1 MVIIDN
7 LVYRGNCLVVPETL
21 RKEMLD
27 LIHLSHLGVTKCIL
41 KARQVLYWPG
51 MSRDIENR
59 VMSCEVC
66 RKYSRN
72 NFKEPL
78 KPHEV
83 PEYPWQKIGC
93 DLFEYNGNKFLI
105 TIDYF
110 SKYVEVFKVNNI
122 TAETVIRV
130 LKNIFG
136 RLGIPKT
143 LVSDNGTQ
151 YAGFLFEEFA
161 KKWNFQHVTSSPQY
175 SKSNG
180 IVERAIQT
188 VKNIIKKCIESRTEL
203 ELALLHYRNTPV
215 DYCILSPCELFFNRK
230 LRTLIP
236 IQSKLLLPK
245 NIDFKKQRQMLVR
258 RQSKQKMYYD
268 KSVKF
273 LKPLKAS
280 DKVYIRKDDIW
291 VIGHVVRKFN
301 DRSYLVKEDG
311 SDVILRRN
319 RYFLKPYFI
328 NNSGYISDSESE
340 DEAHEESHVIE
351 LSSDNFSA
359 SDKEDN
365 EVSET
370 EQDKIASS
378 SHTRRTIY
386 ISKFGRKVRRP
397 EKL

>member
-1 MVIIDN
+1 VAELSKPLRELLKKEVVFRWDFEQQKAFEQLKYILTAAPVLRFYDPSKALTLTVDASKDGLGAALLQEGAPVAYASRSLNNTQKCYAQIEKEMLAIVYGAKKFHQYIYGKKVVVETDHKPLTHIFKKSLIDCPMRMQRMLLDLQIYDLDVRYKPGKEMYISDAVSRIKMPNDETKIFTNEYEAQVSYLRKHFPISRAKNEQFRIETRKDEGLQIVSRYIKEGWPNSKAKCRLESQEYFGVRSEMVIIDN

-105 TIDYF
+105 TTDYF

-136 RLGIPKT
+136 RLGIP
-143 LVSDNGTQ
+143 
-151 YAGFLFEEFA
+151 
-161 KKWNFQHVTSSPQY
+161 
-175 SKSNG
+175 
-180 IVERAIQT
+180 QT
-188 VKNIIKKCIESRTEL
+188 
-203 ELALLHYRNTPV
+203 
-215 DYCILSPCELFFNRK
+215 
-230 LRTLIP
+230 
-236 IQSKLLLPK
+236 
-245 NIDFKKQRQMLVR
+245 
-258 RQSKQKMYYD
+258 
-268 KSVKF
+268 
-273 LKPLKAS
+273 
-280 DKVYIRKDDIW
+280 
-291 VIGHVVRKFN
+291 
-301 DRSYLVKEDG
+301 
-311 SDVILRRN
+311 
-319 RYFLKPYFI
+319 
-328 NNSGYISDSESE
+328 
-340 DEAHEESHVIE
+340 
-351 LSSDNFSA
+351 
-359 SDKEDN
+359 
-365 EVSET
+365 
-370 EQDKIASS
+370 
-378 SHTRRTIY
+378 
-386 ISKFGRKVRRP
+386 
-397 EKL
+397 